1 MCKATTT
8 PDKHASHG
16 GRCAS
21 PMMICGAE
29 LETRMARL
37 EAKID
42 PVSGRTSDERKYAKQ
57 PRRSGA

>member
-1 MCKATTT
+1 
-8 PDKHASHG
+8 
-16 GRCAS
+16 
-21 PMMICGAE
+21 MICGAE

-57 PRRSGA
+57 PRRSGAWSVPFCFSLTSPVRE

>member
-1 MCKATTT
+1 
-8 PDKHASHG
+8 
-16 GRCAS
+16 
-21 PMMICGAE
+21 MMICGAE